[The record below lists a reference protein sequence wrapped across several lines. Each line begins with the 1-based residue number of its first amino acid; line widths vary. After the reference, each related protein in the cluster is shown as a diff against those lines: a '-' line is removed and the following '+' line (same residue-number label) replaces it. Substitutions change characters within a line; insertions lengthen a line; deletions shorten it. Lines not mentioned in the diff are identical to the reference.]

1 MNPFLFF
8 ELKFSFFIL
17 LIINVTLHI
26 ANSQIIETELAT
38 FYEVIYIKA
47 EMKLGLHTTIHY
59 MTLKQSEGF
68 TVFCDE
74 QYNEALPESSTM
86 MVKINNRGIIVK
98 QSQEL
103 VEFLHK
109 DNMNFYVLNLVHK
122 EDYSEYCSENIFLP
136 FKFNNSKVS
145 MVHSLV
151 GQKKISN
158 PSFSVL
164 IKGNNEKGSIF
175 FGGVPENLIKNKYVA
190 KCNVSNQFA
199 TWSCDLSKVMIIDKE
214 TGDVYHYYT
223 RFRSSFD
230 LGEYKIL
237 APKDFIDFL
246 KLTYFKER
254 LEKGHCNFIPRDT
267 GDYFHCICSFFKQLP
282 DVKFFFSNK
291 EITLNMKQ
299 LFESYGKNSNGED
312 DLCDLYIIPNIG
324 NPKEWVFGVGFLKNY
339 ITKFDYEKRE
349 VSFYSDIPFDSANID
364 RGSLLF
370 LKLLYLLLI
379 LLLSICSIILR
390 LTKQLKL

>member
-136 FKFNNSKVS
+136 FKFNNSKV
-145 MVHSLV
+145 
-151 GQKKISN
+151 
-158 PSFSVL
+158 
-164 IKGNNEKGSIF
+164 
-175 FGGVPENLIKNKYVA
+175 
-190 KCNVSNQFA
+190 
-199 TWSCDLSKVMIIDKE
+199 
-214 TGDVYHYYT
+214 
-223 RFRSSFD
+223 
-230 LGEYKIL
+230 
-237 APKDFIDFL
+237 
-246 KLTYFKER
+246 
-254 LEKGHCNFIPRDT
+254 
-267 GDYFHCICSFFKQLP
+267 
-282 DVKFFFSNK
+282 
-291 EITLNMKQ
+291 
-299 LFESYGKNSNGED
+299 
-312 DLCDLYIIPNIG
+312 
-324 NPKEWVFGVGFLKNY
+324 
-339 ITKFDYEKRE
+339 
-349 VSFYSDIPFDSANID
+349 
-364 RGSLLF
+364 
-370 LKLLYLLLI
+370 
-379 LLLSICSIILR
+379 
-390 LTKQLKL
+390 